1 MQNIDEKIRH
11 RNDIVSTY
19 QVVINDHG
27 IQNDGASL
35 SSFGQCRPVSG
46 NNIQLILVTGQTA

>member
-1 MQNIDEKIRH
+1 MQNIDEQIRH

-19 QVVINDHG
+19 QVVIGDHG
-27 IQNDGASL
+27 IQNAGASL

-46 NNIQLILVTGQTA
+46 DNI

>member
-1 MQNIDEKIRH
+1 MQNIDEQIRH
-11 RNDIVSTY
+11 RSDIVSTY
-19 QVVINDHG
+19 QVVIGDHG

-46 NNIQLILVTGQTA
+46 DKI